1 MIIPNKELNSG
12 FKIPVFA
19 LGTWEMGGR
28 KTRIENYN
36 PEKDI
41 EAIQG
46 AYANGIKRFDTAEI
60 YADGY
65 SEEILGIAIKDL
77 DRKDVFITSKVRDE
91 KLHYD
96 DVLSALEASL
106 KRLNLEYL
114 DLYLIHAPNSNIP
127 IEETMKAFNR
137 LKDEGLIKNI
147 GVCNFNQESLK
158 KAQSVSSSPIVLNQ
172 VHYNL
177 IFREPAVDGVLQYC
191 QENDIFVE
199 AWRPIQQGN
208 LCRPGIKQ
216 VDELCEKYKK
226 TPAQI
231 AINWLICQKNIVTL
245 SKTSNLEH
253 LRESLGAL
261 DWKMD
266 EEDIISLE
274 KDFVIQLER
283 SNAVRLG

>member
-1 MIIPNKELNSG
+1 MIIQNKELSTG
-12 FKIPVFA
+12 FKIPLFA

-41 EAIQG
+41 QAIQG
-46 AYANGIKRFDTAEI
+46 AYSEGIKRFDTAEI

-65 SEEILGIAIKDL
+65 SEEILGIAIKDME
-77 DRKDVFITSKVRDE
+77 RKDLFITSKVRDE

-114 DLYLIHAPNSNIP
+114 DLYLIHAPNPNIP

-147 GVCNFNQESLK
+147 GVCNFNQESLR
-158 KAQSVSSSPIVLNQ
+158 KAQAVSSSPIVLNQ

-177 IFREPAVDGVLQYC
+177 IFREPAVDGVLEYC
-191 QENDIFVE
+191 QKNDIFIE

-208 LCRPGIKQ
+208 LCRHGIKQ
-216 VDELCEKYKK
+216 LDDLCEKYKK
-226 TPAQI
+226 SPAQI

-261 DWKMD
+261 DWRMD
-266 EEDIISLE
+266 EDDIKSLE